1 MDQMGRIVQDALD
14 LVEFANGSTD
24 TKWGALRAKASA
36 RKWGIRSRSA

>member
-24 TKWGALRAKASA
+24 TKWGALRAKMGQIGRAHV
-36 RKWGIRSRSA
+36 